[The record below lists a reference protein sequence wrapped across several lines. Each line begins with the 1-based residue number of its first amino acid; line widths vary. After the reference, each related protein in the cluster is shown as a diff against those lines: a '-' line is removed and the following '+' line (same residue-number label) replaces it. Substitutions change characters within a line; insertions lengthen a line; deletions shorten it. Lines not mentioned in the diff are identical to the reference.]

1 LDAGPKPG
9 IEDHRFS
16 FFRSLVAADDSET
29 GDGVELPLEALC
41 DVLLVFVDE
50 PVVLGVL

>member
-1 LDAGPKPG
+1 MDMEPKPG
-9 IEDHRFS
+9 MDDHRFS
-16 FFRSLVAADDSET
+16 FFRSLAATAS
-29 GDGVELPLEALC
+29 GDGEGEGAELRSAVC